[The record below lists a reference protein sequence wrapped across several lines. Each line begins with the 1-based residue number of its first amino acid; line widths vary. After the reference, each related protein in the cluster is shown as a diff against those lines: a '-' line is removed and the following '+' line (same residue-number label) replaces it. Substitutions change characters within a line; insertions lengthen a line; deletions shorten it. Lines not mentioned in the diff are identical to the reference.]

1 LKRYSLESGALA
13 RRIVELL
20 SDKQAEDIVLLNV
33 ERMVSFADYF
43 VLATGQNERHM
54 HSLLDT
60 LDEDLGR
67 EGTHPLGREGKVD
80 SGWVLMDFGDVIVH
94 IFSPEEREY
103 YDLEGLWSRAVPV
116 VRIQ

>member
-1 LKRYSLESGALA
+1 MKGYSLESGALA

-43 VLATGQNERHM
+43 VLATGQNPRHM
-54 HSLLDT
+54 QSLLDT

-67 EGTHPLGREGKVD
+67 EGQNPRGREGKVD

-94 IFSPEEREY
+94 VFSSEERGY